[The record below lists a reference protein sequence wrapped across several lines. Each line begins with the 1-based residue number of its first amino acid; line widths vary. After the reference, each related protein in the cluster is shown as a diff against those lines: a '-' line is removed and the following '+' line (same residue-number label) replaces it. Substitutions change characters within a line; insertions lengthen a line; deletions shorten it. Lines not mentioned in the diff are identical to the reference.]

1 MTINYL
7 RLELKNCIKIM
18 GKSAKNILLIFI
30 AIIIAIV
37 SCSVLLMKSSVFETI
52 DVAIVLPEE
61 QNDSKWALDFLLAT
75 ESVKSICD
83 ITYFS
88 DKEEAMDKLEDGKV
102 KAVIALNADFYED
115 IDTGVNTPV
124 SIFVPR
130 HVSLN
135 TSVFIE
141 LLDDAVKMLQ
151 VSQAGVY
158 SAIDVSKQNK
168 IADDVA
174 VLYLMAI
181 LDRGATFDKKIVS
194 ATGEVDMYQ
203 YYFSSGILILLLFTG
218 INFAHMYRV
227 ENESL
232 EQILRIY
239 GVSILKQSIVK
250 TSIMTVILWIIML
263 LYYLVGFVV
272 SSILKFDFLEINM
285 VAVFGMLLV
294 ALTIASFIHLV
305 LSIAG
310 RSEYSYGILIAIDI
324 FMILCSGLVVPLA
337 YYPDFLQKIGSLMP
351 LTMWNELVL
360 RLLFDEAGAG
370 ILAVAAVFAF
380 IQFMIGTVILCR
392 KK

>member
-18 GKSAKNILLIFI
+18 GKSAKNIFLIFI
-30 AIIIAIV
+30 AIIVAIV
-37 SCSVLLMKSSVFETI
+37 CCSVLLMKSSVFETI

-75 ESVKSICD
+75 ESVKSVCD

-239 GVSILKQSIVK
+239 GVSMLKQSIVK

-263 LYYLVGFVV
+263 LYYLVGFVI

-360 RLLFDEAGAG
+360 RLLFDEVGAG

>member
-1 MTINYL
+1 MKLVLSICLLIGIAVGLAWMSIRDAEAERNAL
-7 RLELKNCIKIM
+7 ARQHQRLLEEEERARKDAEERKVQKEKEIELKN
-18 GKSAKNILLIFI
+18 N
-30 AIIIAIV
+30 
-37 SCSVLLMKSSVFETI
+37 
-52 DVAIVLPEE
+52 
-61 QNDSKWALDFLLAT
+61 
-75 ESVKSICD
+75 
-83 ITYFS
+83 
-88 DKEEAMDKLEDGKV
+88 
-102 KAVIALNADFYED
+102 
-115 IDTGVNTPV
+115 
-124 SIFVPR
+124 
-130 HVSLN
+130 
-135 TSVFIE
+135 
-141 LLDDAVKMLQ
+141 AVKMLQ

-218 INFAHMYRV
+218 INFAHMYRG

-239 GVSILKQSIVK
+239 GVSMLKQSIVK
-250 TSIMTVILWIIML
+250 TGIMTVILWIIML

>member
-1 MTINYL
+1 
-7 RLELKNCIKIM
+7 
-18 GKSAKNILLIFI
+18 
-30 AIIIAIV
+30 
-37 SCSVLLMKSSVFETI
+37 
-52 DVAIVLPEE
+52 
-61 QNDSKWALDFLLAT
+61 
-75 ESVKSICD
+75 
-83 ITYFS
+83 
-88 DKEEAMDKLEDGKV
+88 
-102 KAVIALNADFYED
+102 
-115 IDTGVNTPV
+115 
-124 SIFVPR
+124 
-130 HVSLN
+130 
-135 TSVFIE
+135 
-141 LLDDAVKMLQ
+141 
-151 VSQAGVY
+151 
-158 SAIDVSKQNK
+158 
-168 IADDVA
+168 
-174 VLYLMAI
+174 
-181 LDRGATFDKKIVS
+181 
-194 ATGEVDMYQ
+194 
-203 YYFSSGILILLLFTG
+203 
-218 INFAHMYRV
+218 MYRV

-239 GVSILKQSIVK
+239 GVSMLKQSIVK
-250 TSIMTVILWIIML
+250 TGIMTVILWIIML
-263 LYYLVGFVV
+263 LYYLAGFVV